1 MTAFGC
7 VLKELRQQ
15 KRLSQM
21 SLALE
26 AEVSSRHISFMENGR
41 SKPSRD
47 MVLHLSNILDV
58 SSRDTNL
65 LLSSA
70 GFTQEYSESEL
81 SDEKLKDVRSA
92 LSYMMDAHD
101 PYPAIVVDREW
112 NLLMAN
118 RTYMMLTNYFLQQ
131 GASFPDTTNVMDVFF
146 HPDGYRLFVKNWEDV
161 AIFLLRRIYREHLA
175 SLQRDMPNSLLDR
188 ILMMPGIP
196 KDWKVRPLEFA
207 ALPMVKVEIEINSLQ
222 LALFSTIS
230 TFGTALDV
238 TLQDLR
244 VEHYF
249 PGDEHSK
256 AFFTKLASEYQ

>member
-1 MTAFGC
+1 
-7 VLKELRQQ
+7 
-15 KRLSQM
+15 M

-26 AEVSSRHISFMENGR
+26 ADVSSRHISFMENGR

-70 GFTQEYSESEL
+70 GFTQEYAETEL
-81 SDEKLKDVRSA
+81 SDDKLKDVQDA
-92 LSYMMDAHD
+92 LSFMMEAHN

-112 NLLMAN
+112 NLLLSN
-118 RTYMMLTNYFLQQ
+118 RSHLMLTEFFLKQ
-131 GASFPDTTNVMDVFF
+131 GASFPETTNVMDIFF
-146 HPDGYRLFVKNWEDV
+146 HPDGYRQFVSNWEEV

-175 SLQRDMPNSLLDR
+175 SMQRDLPNSLLDR

-196 KDWKVRPLEFA
+196 RDWKVRPLELA
-207 ALPMVKVEIEINSLQ
+207 SVPVVKVDVDINGTELS
-222 LALFSTIS
+222 LFSTIS

-249 PGDEHSK
+249 PGDEQ
-256 AFFTKLASEYQ
+256 TKTFLLALAKEYQ